1 MGIILI
7 MLKSISK
14 EHQLI
19 LYCKAIYAYICAIV
33 EMEVLPVNWDHTGLK
48 YVPVSSW
55 AMAKEDS
62 KQVEISGN
70 DDKHQIT
77 AVFAVTLDG

>member
-1 MGIILI
+1 M
-7 MLKSISK
+7 
-14 EHQLI
+14 E
-19 LYCKAIYAYICAIV
+19 
-33 EMEVLPVNWDHTGLK
+33 EVLPVNWDHTGLK